1 MRDTSDAV
9 YHTFFKS
16 CACSRRASNTV
27 MVSVMFSLTGLVRRR
42 TLGRLCGCVCGLEVY
57 EKDDVSVR
65 LSGVLR
71 AGMGLWRM
79 VVCVVLCWMIIA
91 MPTWSIRL

>member
-1 MRDTSDAV
+1 
-9 YHTFFKS
+9 
-16 CACSRRASNTV
+16 

-57 EKDDVSVR
+57 DKDDVSVR
-65 LSGVLR
+65 LSGVMR

-91 MPTWSIRL
+91 MPT